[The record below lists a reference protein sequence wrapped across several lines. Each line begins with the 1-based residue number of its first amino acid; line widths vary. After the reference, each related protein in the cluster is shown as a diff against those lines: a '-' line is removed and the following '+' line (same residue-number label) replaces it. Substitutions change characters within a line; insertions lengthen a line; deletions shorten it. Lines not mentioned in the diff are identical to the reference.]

1 MSQFVCRSNIMYKL
15 LRASNVNITKI
26 QTKIEIEWFKIVKF
40 QRGMRFFAVEV
51 VLEIFFPLKVL

>member
-1 MSQFVCRSNIMYKL
+1 MYKL